1 MIAIYFVLKL
11 IGKDSLAIFNDWGEE
26 PDAPYPMAE
35 PKEVCV
41 KNVRGAEH
49 VLLCE
54 NPDLLGDTAFSLA

>member
-1 MIAIYFVLKL
+1 
-11 IGKDSLAIFNDWGEE
+11 
-26 PDAPYPMAE
+26 
-35 PKEVCV
+35 V